1 MRREKEKERDKKSR
15 ESGLLLISL
24 LDQAQEWMCVCFWL
38 VFAEP
43 REKTGKEREMGKRG
57 ERKGRAGM

>member
-24 LDQAQEWMCVCFWL
+24 LDQAQEWICVCFWL

-43 REKTGKEREMGKRG
+43 REKTGKERDREERREKEMLG
-57 ERKGRAGM
+57 E